1 MSYRRETFVAKCAEF
16 LNIAQDNV
24 IVINMEKGVF
34 NNAIELSKKNGN
46 PLKWSDT
53 RFVKNY
59 STHARRLLA
68 NISYTTNANELISKI
83 KNGHIEPYSIVKLT
97 REELNPYL
105 WATLKS
111 KNLEK
116 IVIKQMAT
124 DDGMF
129 KCNKCKSMKTVYYQM
144 QTRSADEPMT
154 TYVTCTNCNTKW
166 KC

>member
-1 MSYRRETFVAKCAEF
+1 MSYRREIFIKKCAGF
-16 LNIAQDNV
+16 LNIARDNV
-24 IVINMEKGVF
+24 IVVNMEKGVF
-34 NNAIELSKKNGN
+34 NNAIERSKKNGN
-46 PLKWSDT
+46 SLKWSDT
-53 RFVKNY
+53 HFVKYY
-59 STHARRLLA
+59 STNARRILA
-68 NISYTTNANELISKI
+68 NISYTTNATVLISKI

-97 REELNPYL
+97 REELNPDL

-116 IVIKQMAT
+116 IVIKQMEA

-154 TYVTCTNCNTKW
+154 TFVTCTNCYTKW

>member
-1 MSYRRETFVAKCAEF
+1 
-16 LNIAQDNV
+16 
-24 IVINMEKGVF
+24 MEKGVF
-34 NNAIELSKKNGN
+34 NNAVELSKKNKT
-46 PLKWSDT
+46 PLKWSEKS
-53 RFVKNY
+53 FVKFY
-59 STHARRLLA
+59 STNARRLLA
-68 NISYTTNANELISKI
+68 NVSYTPISKDLISKI
-83 KNGHIEPYSIVKLT
+83 KNGHIDPYSLVKLT
-97 REELNPYL
+97 REELNPEL

-116 IVIKQMAT
+116 IVVKQLEA

-154 TYVTCTNCNTKW
+154 TFVTCTNCYTKW